1 MNMRTNAGFT
11 LIEALIA
18 LLIIMIGLLG
28 VAGMQ
33 ALAVRNS
40 AQAHIRTLAGLD
52 VHSLAAV
59 MRANRVYWTD
69 PGAAATVAIANS
81 GGTTSITPSSLS
93 GSTNCSVATCTPL
106 QSAGYAVNQWAQLL
120 KQLPADSNASITRI
134 ATAGTS
140 ASAYAVKLNW
150 SERRMQSQGTS
161 AAVEKHSTTVV
172 VKP

>member
-1 MNMRTNAGFT
+1 MNVRTNAGFT

-33 ALAVRNS
+33 ALAIRNS

-52 VHSLAAV
+52 ARSLAAV
-59 MRANRVYWTD
+59 MRANRAYWTD
-69 PGAAATVAIANS
+69 SGAASNVSISNS
-81 GGTTSITPSSLS
+81 GGTISITPSSLA
-93 GSTNCSVATCTPL
+93 GGTNCSAANCTPV
-106 QSAGYAVNQWAQLL
+106 QGAGYAVNQWAQLL
-120 KQLPADSNASITRI
+120 KQLPSGSARITRI
-134 ATAGTS
+134 AIAGTS
-140 ASAYAVKLNW
+140 ASAYAVMINW

-161 AAVEKHSTTVV
+161 AATEKPSITMV

>member
-1 MNMRTNAGFT
+1 MNVRTNAGFT

-33 ALAVRNS
+33 ALAIRNS

-52 VHSLAAV
+52 VRSLAAA
-59 MRANRVYWTD
+59 MRANRAYWTD
-69 PGAAATVAIANS
+69 PSAASNVSISNS
-81 GGTTSITPSSLS
+81 GGTISITPPSLA
-93 GSTNCSVATCTPL
+93 GGTNCSAATCTPV
-106 QSAGYAVNQWAQLL
+106 QSAGHVVNQWAQLL
-120 KQLPADSNASITRI
+120 KQLPSGSANITRI
-134 ATAGTS
+134 ATMGTS
-140 ASAYAVKLNW
+140 ASAYAVTVKW

-161 AAVEKHSTTVV
+161 AATKKRLTTVV

>member
-1 MNMRTNAGFT
+1 MNVRANAGFT

-52 VHSLAAV
+52 VRSLAAV
-59 MRANRVYWTD
+59 LRANRAYWTD
-69 PGAAATVAIANS
+69 PGAASNVSVVINS
-81 GGTTSITPSSLS
+81 GGTINISPPSLA
-93 GSTNCSVATCTPL
+93 GGTNCSAANCTPV
-106 QSAGYAVNQWAQLL
+106 QSAGYAVKQWGQLL
-120 KQLPADSNASITRI
+120 KQLPSGSASITRI
-134 ATAGTS
+134 ATAGIA
-140 ASAYAVKLNW
+140 ASAYAVTINW
-150 SERRMQSQGTS
+150 LERRMKSQGTS
-161 AAVEKHSTTVV
+161 AATEKPSITVV